1 MRAKILVVDDDV
13 ALCETLKEG
22 LTPKGFDVVTA
33 HTTAEALE
41 AHERYDIQTVVT
53 DLQLGE
59 EDGLELCRRLNE
71 LAPELPVV
79 VITAFGSMDAAIA
92 AIRTGAYDFI
102 NKPIDVD
109 ALSLVADR
117 AVGHYRLKQ
126 ELTRLRE
133 QEASSKGFGDMIGDS
148 PAMKRVF
155 DMLDRLSGS
164 DAPVLIEGESGTGK
178 ELVARALHRSSA
190 FDDGP
195 FVAINTAAVPA
206 TLLESTLFGHVK
218 GAFTDAKA
226 TKSGL
231 FLEADGC
238 TLFLDEIGE
247 MPLEMQ
253 SKLLRVLQE
262 RKVRPVGGSTEIAFD
277 TRIVSATNRDLEDAV
292 HRGEFREDLYY
303 RLAVVTIR
311 VSPLRSRGSDIMLL
325 AQHFLNVES
334 ERAGKAVNGFSAEAA
349 RKMLD
354 YDWPGNVRQLRNVV
368 ERAVALTRFEEVSVS
383 DLPDKVQSFRPTQLV
398 VDTEPDHMLS
408 LEELERRYIERVLS
422 SVGHN
427 KTRAAKVLG
436 VDRRTLYRKL
446 ERYEEKR
453 KSAPPKES

>member
-13 ALCETLKEG
+13 ALCETLEEG
-22 LTPKGFDVVTA
+22 LSSKGFDVVTA
-33 HTTAEALE
+33 HTVAEALD
-41 AHERYDIQTVVT
+41 ARERHDIHTVVT
-53 DLQLGE
+53 DLQLAE

-71 LAPELPVV
+71 IAPELPVV

-164 DAPVLIEGESGTGK
+164 DAPVLIQGESGTGK
-178 ELVARALHRSSA
+178 ELVARALHRSSS
-190 FDDGP
+190 FSDGP

-206 TLLESTLFGHVK
+206 TLLESTLFGHVR
-218 GAFTDAKA
+218 GAFTDAK
-226 TKSGL
+226 TTRPGL
-231 FLEADGC
+231 FVEADGG

-262 RKVRPVGGSTEIAFD
+262 RKVRPVGGSSEIAFD

-292 HRGEFREDLYY
+292 HRGDFREDLYY

-311 VSPLRSRGSDIMLL
+311 VAPLRGRGSDIMLL

-334 ERAGKAVNGFSAEAA
+334 ERANKAVNGFSAEAA

-368 ERAVALTRFEEVSVS
+368 ERAVALTRFEEISVS

-446 ERYEEKR
+446 ERFEEKR
-453 KSAPPKES
+453 KSSAPQES